1 MIVSAQPLYSLSSAN
16 YLVRSLSGRI
26 EALVMTLG
34 FEPGPLVSAMAA
46 HASEGFE
53 PGAEIIVLTP
63 AFEDERAERAWR
75 QLQDVFS
82 MMKLSQTGVE
92 LKRLT
97 IELEDF
103 ASAVLQVKA
112 LFTALKDKKVEISLT
127 GGMRALILA
136 VFTAYLL
143 IDWAHVPDVE
153 VFLEGRG
160 MALRVPRLAS
170 AIGPKVSKRKLEVL
184 DVMQPGTI
192 YRLVDLCGFF
202 EDRDR
207 STIYRHLKGLLKN
220 GLVERANGGFKITPL
235 GLIVR
240 GLK

>member
-1 MIVSAQPLYSLSSAN
+1 MGKL
-16 YLVRSLSGRI
+16 

-53 PGAEIIVLTP
+53 PGAKIMVLTP
-63 AFEDERAERAWR
+63 GFRDERAERAWR

-82 MMKLSQTGVE
+82 MMRLSQLGVE
-92 LKRLT
+92 LHRLVV
-97 IELEDF
+97 ELEDF
-103 ASAVLQVKA
+103 TSAVLRVKS
-112 LFTALKDKKVEISLT
+112 LFAGLRDKRVKISLT
-127 GGMRALILA
+127 GGMRALVLA

-143 IDWAHVPDVE
+143 TDWAHVPDVE

-184 DVMQPGTI
+184 AIMQPNAV
-192 YRLVDLCGFF
+192 YRLVDLCGFLR
-202 EDRDR
+202 DRDR
-207 STIYRHLKGLLKN
+207 STIYRQLRSLMED
-220 GLVERANGGFKITPL
+220 GLVERVDGGFRITPL
-235 GLIVR
+235 GLIIR
-240 GLK
+240 EAK